1 MLFRQ
6 SIFRG
11 HHYGDISPTNDLEF
25 HGLVHGSVTVAPGR
39 QLFLRGRI
47 AGDLI
52 VGKDAMAA
60 VHGTITG
67 AVLNRGAHVYI
78 SGSAGSV
85 RDTGHRRTYLNHR
98 AVARKTN
105 FIAAQGLGA
114 EPGAGP
120 AAAYGLLLP
129 PAPPSRDPVL
139 DAAHG
144 LKSRAGWTSWITP
157 D

>member
-11 HHYGDISPTNDLEF
+11 HHYGDISPANDLEF
-25 HGLVHGSVTVAPGR
+25 HGQVHGSVTVAPGR

-67 AVLNRGAHVYI
+67 AVLNRGAHVFI

-85 RDTGHRRTYLNHR
+85 RDTGHRRTFLNHR
-98 AVARKTN
+98 VVARKTN
-105 FIAAQGLGA
+105 FIVAQGLGVQT
-114 EPGAGP
+114 GAAP
-120 AAAYGLLLP
+120 AAAHGLLAPP
-129 PAPPSRDPVL
+129 PAPSRDPVL
-139 DAAHG
+139 EAHG
-144 LKSRAGWTSWITP
+144 LKNRAGWTSWITP